1 MSTASASTVGS
12 PLLNEGEAA
21 AYLRVARSTFQ
32 RVIRPQLP
40 IVRPTPGRVLF
51 HRDDLDEYAERMR
64 QSE

>member
-1 MSTASASTVGS
+1 MNSVSASTVPS

-21 AYLRVARSTFQ
+21 TYMRVARSTFK

-51 HRDDLDEYAERMR
+51 HKNDLDEYAERMK
-64 QSE
+64 QP